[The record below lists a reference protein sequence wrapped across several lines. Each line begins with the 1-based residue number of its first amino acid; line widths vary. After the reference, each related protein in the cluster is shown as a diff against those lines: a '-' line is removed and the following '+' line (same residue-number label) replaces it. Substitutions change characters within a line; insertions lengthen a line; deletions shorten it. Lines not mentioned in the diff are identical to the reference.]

1 MKEFKC
7 EYYGHSMEM
16 QNVGIKLEIW
26 KLGMNIYTFKHY
38 SLIKSNF
45 TWLYQQIVN

>member
-26 KLGMNIYTFKHY
+26 KIRNEY
-38 SLIKSNF
+38 
-45 TWLYQQIVN
+45 LYFQTLFINKK